1 VVLAQHPPPC
11 GRSVLLKL
19 AGALEV
25 TQIPEGRGEVVHRG
39 EGVGVVL
46 AQHPSVRGQ
55 GLLLQRQGLLV
66 LAPAP
71 QRGG

>member
-1 VVLAQHPPPC
+1 MVLAQHPPPC

-39 EGVGVVL
+39 EVSGWFSPSTRRYVVRVCSS
-46 AQHPSVRGQ
+46 SVR
-55 GLLLQRQGLLV
+55 
-66 LAPAP
+66 ACWC
-71 QRGG
+71 